1 MSSLLAKYDTFRIK
15 IGRAVQS
22 TLLSCERQVSGA
34 QRDVS
39 SVKRKQ
45 RNMKTVFP
53 DNLFLKIEPSLGA
66 ANVFMY
72 EKKRPTFGVEALLW
86 GY

>member
-22 TLLSCERQVSGA
+22 TLSSCERQVSGA

-45 RNMKTVFP
+45 RNVNTVFP
-53 DNLFLKIEPSLGA
+53 DNLFLKMEPLGA

-72 EKKRPTFGVEALLW
+72 EKKRCTFGVEALLS